1 MCLKLISV
9 TCSLQRAG
17 AAGWQTDCHAALGPR
32 GSQCALRGPAGC
44 AETDGTQLVSMRT
57 AIILSYTP
65 YRSLR
70 CRSIRTLTYLH
81 QNQSK
86 ISSSHCP
93 IKFKCIIIIS
103 IQIYRNSILYF
114 LSFLTLKGN
123 TLASS
128 WRRRTRTR
136 NKALHPLLA
145 RPKRP
150 THTPNTH
157 THIRTHLTSHSYHVQ
172 PRVASCHRNL
182 TNNKSR
188 RGRMRRIDLLH
199 PAPPT
204 GLLLHHR

>member
-1 MCLKLISV
+1 
-9 TCSLQRAG
+9 
-17 AAGWQTDCHAALGPR
+17 
-32 GSQCALRGPAGC
+32 
-44 AETDGTQLVSMRT
+44 MRT
-57 AIILSYTP
+57 AIILSYIP

-93 IKFKCIIIIS
+93 IKFNCIIIIS
-103 IQIYRNSILYF
+103 IKIYRNSILYF

-136 NKALHPLLA
+136 NKALHPSLA

-150 THTPNTH
+150 THTPNTQ
-157 THIRTHLTSHSYHVQ
+157 THLTSHSYHVQ

-188 RGRMRRIDLLH
+188 RGRTRRRLEKDRST
-199 PAPPT
+199 PCRPPT